1 MKKSLIKTFIS
12 SMVVAGMLSCSMIA
26 YSASIDDV
34 ARVARELG
42 YPEDVIQQGYNRY
55 YANPEEYTSESFDK
69 AIEELYKAN
78 GSVLTTASQTPLPET
93 TTTTAINNTTAN
105 TNDNTSNST
114 TVPAKNENNTD
125 NIIGGITL
133 STADGSKFTRISEEE
148 FIKLSYDEKMSYI
161 RSFTP
166 EQQQVILDNL
176 SPEEHKSLLKQL
188 PVEQKAQIAD
198 SMASFA
204 ETFDLN
210 VSVDEITDDNLS
222 ISMRNSDGELVGVA
236 NAGVLVEDT
245 GYDRRGIFALS
256 AGLITIAGILLV
268 AVSKLFRTGREK

>member
-12 SMVVAGMLSCSMIA
+12 GMVVAGMLSCSMIA

-42 YPEDVIQQGYNRY
+42 YSEDLIQQGYNRY

-125 NIIGGITL
+125 NVIGGITL

-256 AGLITIAGILLV
+256 AGLITVAGILLV

>member
-55 YANPEEYTSESFDK
+55 YANPEEYTSEGFDK
-69 AIEELYKAN
+69 AIEELYKAD
-78 GSVLTTASQTPLPET
+78 GAVLTTASQIPLPET

-105 TNDNTSNST
+105 TSNST

-125 NIIGGITL
+125 NVIGGITL

-166 EQQQVILDNL
+166 EQQQVIFDNL

-256 AGLITIAGILLV
+256 AGLITVAGILLV
-268 AVSKLFRTGREK
+268 TVSKLFRTGREK